1 MVLRDRRG
9 VTPDDSVPAREA
21 SERWEEYSNTNARP
35 SSNADARRWTEGG
48 ERVEYVCW
56 FLGGFGERRGG
67 GDGVWALDGEK
78 SLGRRS
84 GNLNI
89 VDKCRWIGRGI
100 GRCARERSRVRVES
114 RRRDGDDDD
123 DMPRARGGRRSR
135 RGERIGIREK
145 KYA

>member
-21 SERWEEYSNTNARP
+21 SERWEEYSNTNARS

-56 FLGGFGERRGG
+56 FLLGASRRGG
-67 GDGVWALDGEK
+67 GDDGVWALDGEK

-89 VDKCRWIGRGI
+89 IDKCRWIGRRI

-114 RRRDGDDDD
+114 RRRDRDDD
-123 DMPRARGGRRSR
+123 DMPRARGGRRSHNR
-135 RGERIGIREK
+135 ERIGIR
-145 KYA
+145 